1 MMKKIV
7 FLILLINSLGYGAQ
21 IKQNSIES
29 RNTSGEKKQGD
40 YTYEYVI
47 RKGDNLYKLSKKF
60 NISVNELIRM
70 NKIENPNLI
79 YMGDKLKVKSE
90 LAELGKKYE
99 LIGDSIW
106 MSDKID
112 LKYRLSKSLNSY
124 EVAKQLYKKSGVE
137 YGIEIELKIV
147 KINYLKD
154 ALRLENLGNIYY
166 VKDQKIDS
174 MKKYKEMLK
183 RLDLY
188 QDLERRDEKSI
199 SDKIERVEKILE
211 EEGEKYER
219 KNI

>member
-1 MMKKIV
+1 MKKIV

-21 IKQNSIES
+21 IKQDSIKS
-29 RNTSGEKKQGD
+29 RNTSGEKKQRD

-47 RKGDNLYKLSKKF
+47 RRGDNLYKLSKKF

-166 VKDQKIDS
+166 VKDQKIDA

>member
-1 MMKKIV
+1 MKKIV

-21 IKQNSIES
+21 IKQDSIKS

-47 RKGDNLYKLSKKF
+47 RRGDNLYKLSKKF

-79 YMGDKLKVKSE
+79 YIGDKLKVKSE

-166 VKDQKIDS
+166 VKDQKIDA

>member
-1 MMKKIV
+1 MKKIV
-7 FLILLINSLGYGAQ
+7 FLILLINSLGHGAQ
-21 IKQNSIES
+21 IKQDSIKS

-47 RKGDNLYKLSKKF
+47 RRGDNLYKLSKKF

-166 VKDQKIDS
+166 VKDQKIDA

>member
-1 MMKKIV
+1 MKKIV

-21 IKQNSIES
+21 IKQDSIKS
-29 RNTSGEKKQGD
+29 RNTSGEKKQRD

-47 RKGDNLYKLSKKF
+47 RRGDNLYKLSKKF

-79 YMGDKLKVKSE
+79 YIGDKLKVKSE

-166 VKDQKIDS
+166 VKDQKIDA

>member
-1 MMKKIV
+1 MKKIV
-7 FLILLINSLGYGAQ
+7 FLILLINSLGHGAQ
-21 IKQNSIES
+21 IKQDSIKS

-47 RKGDNLYKLSKKF
+47 RRGDNLYKLSKKF

-79 YMGDKLKVKSE
+79 YIGDKLKVKSE

-166 VKDQKIDS
+166 VKDQKIDA

>member
-7 FLILLINSLGYGAQ
+7 FLILLINSLGHGAQ
-21 IKQNSIES
+21 IKQDSIKS

-47 RKGDNLYKLSKKF
+47 RRGDNLYKLSKKF

-166 VKDQKIDS
+166 VKDQKIDA

>member
-1 MMKKIV
+1 MKKIV

-21 IKQNSIES
+21 IKQNSIEL
-29 RNTSGEKKQGD
+29 RNTSGEKKQRD

-47 RKGDNLYKLSKKF
+47 RRGDNLYKLSKKF

-166 VKDQKIDS
+166 VKDQKIDA

>member
-1 MMKKIV
+1 MKKIV

-21 IKQNSIES
+21 IKQDSIKL
-29 RNTSGEKKQGD
+29 RNTSGEKKQRD

-166 VKDQKIDS
+166 VKDQKIDA

>member
-1 MMKKIV
+1 MKKIV
-7 FLILLINSLGYGAQ
+7 FLILLINSLSYGAQ
-21 IKQNSIES
+21 IKQDTIKS

-47 RKGDNLYKLSKKF
+47 RRGDNLYKLSKKF

-79 YMGDKLKVKSE
+79 YIGDKLKVKSE

-166 VKDQKIDS
+166 VKDQKIDA